1 MDGKSLNTKEDL
13 ISRLKEIAPQVFN
26 EDKIDWEK
34 LKSAFGDDINFGDE
48 RYVLNWAGKSDAFR
62 AIQTQ
67 TTATLIPDKEESIN
81 FDDTDNIFIEGENL
95 EVLKVLQR
103 AYYGKIKMIYI
114 DPPYNTG
121 NDFIYNDKFSENRNE
136 YYKRSGEKDEEGFL
150 TNENL
155 YRKNTKESGHYH
167 SNWLTMM
174 YPRLFLA
181 RNLLRDDG
189 VIFVSIDDNEV
200 HNLRMIMNEIFGEE
214 NFVGILAW
222 EKKRKGSFLAG
233 SLTNI
238 KEYILVYSK
247 NNRLFNGLIGEI
259 KKDRET
265 YPCINPSNKREKR
278 IIKSGIISKYKKTNF
293 ILPKGSKI
301 SSGSMD
307 MILHTDLIIKNGK
320 VEQDFIIEGNW
331 RYNQKSINDY
341 ISKNELY
348 LTEELY
354 LRRIV
359 NETRHKTL
367 KDILPRIGTSGKV
380 DDFNI
385 NNLFFDGWGTNE
397 DGNNEISELLDHK
410 EIYDY
415 SKPSKLIKKCI
426 SSVRDENCIILDF
439 FSGSATT
446 AHAVLDLNKEDGGN
460 RKFIM
465 VQLPEKTDEKS
476 EAFKSGYK
484 TIADIGK
491 ERIRRVI
498 KKIEDEQKEKLNFG
512 DNKQDL
518 GFKVFKLQESNF
530 KIWRG
535 DNFKTE
541 EELEEQLLTFVNPV
555 KEGSIEENML
565 YELLL
570 KSGIDLNCRI
580 ERKNNYFQ
588 INDNELVIALSKINE
603 EIIKNIIESKPQKVI
618 TLDKLFEENDQL
630 KTNTTLQMKDAGI
643 EFKVV

>member
-13 ISRLKEIAPQVFN
+13 KNKLREIAPQVFN

-34 LKSAFGDDINFGDE
+34 LKSAFEDDINFSDE

-67 TTATLIPDKEESIN
+67 TTAALIPNKEESIN
-81 FDDTDNIFIEGENL
+81 FENTDNIFIEGENL
-95 EVLKVLQR
+95 EVLKVLQK

-121 NDFIYNDKFSENRNE
+121 NDFIYNDKFAENRNE
-136 YYKRSGEKDEEGFL
+136 YLQRSGEKNEEGLL

-200 HNLRMIMNEIFGEE
+200 HNLRMVMNEIFGEE
-214 NFVGILAW
+214 NFVAQIIWKRKAGGGSDSKYIALDHEYIICYIKNSNSINTFEIPYTEKDKERFSSEDSIGKYYLKTLERPERLGLRPNLQYPIETPDGSFIEYKKENKRYTWVVNRDRFEKMKRNDEIVFRKTTKNEWRVYRKVYMSLKTPRSLLYNIALNRDATQEMNEIFNNSNIFSNPKPYRLITHIMNFTSQ
-222 EKKRKGSFLAG
+222 EKKG
-233 SLTNI
+233 
-238 KEYILVYSK
+238 
-247 NNRLFNGLIGEI
+247 
-259 KKDRET
+259 
-265 YPCINPSNKREKR
+265 
-278 IIKSGIISKYKKTNF
+278 GIY
-293 ILPKGSKI
+293 
-301 SSGSMD
+301 
-307 MILHTDLIIKNGK
+307 
-320 VEQDFIIEGNW
+320 
-331 RYNQKSINDY
+331 
-341 ISKNELY
+341 
-348 LTEELY
+348 
-354 LRRIV
+354 
-359 NETRHKTL
+359 
-367 KDILPRIGTSGKV
+367 
-380 DDFNI
+380 
-385 NNLFFDGWGTNE
+385 
-397 DGNNEISELLDHK
+397 
-410 EIYDY
+410 
-415 SKPSKLIKKCI
+415 
-426 SSVRDENCIILDF
+426 LDF
-439 FSGSATT
+439 FAGSCTT
-446 AHAVLDLNKEDGGN
+446 AHAVLDLNKEDNGN
-460 RKFIM
+460 RKFVM
-465 VQLPEKTDEKS
+465 AQLPEKTDEKS
-476 EAFKSGYK
+476 EAYKAGYK

-498 KKIEDEQKEKLNFG
+498 KKIEHEQKEKLNFG
-512 DNKQDL
+512 ENKQNL

-541 EELEEQLLTFVNPV
+541 EELEKQLLAFVNPA
-555 KEGSIEENML
+555 KEGSIEGNML

-580 ERKNNYFQ
+580 EKKDSYYL
-588 INDNELVIALSKINE
+588 INKNELVIALSKINE
-603 EIIKNIIESKPQKVI
+603 VIIKKIIESKPQKVI
-618 TLDKLFEENDQL
+618 TLDKLFKENDQL